1 MNALIKRFLSRS
13 VILFATL
20 LVLGWVLYTQVI
32 PQHLFEPWPFILI
45 FFFVTTNLVHF
56 YLLRI
61 AESNMPK
68 FTARYM
74 VLSTMK
80 LLFYLLVAIV
90 FFMAKSEQAKLFL
103 INYLI
108 GYVCFTILEVAE
120 ISYVVKLKN

>member
-1 MNALIKRFLSRS
+1 MNALMKRFLSRS
-13 VILFATL
+13 VILFVTL
-20 LVLGWVLYTQVI
+20 LVLGWILYTQVI
-32 PQHLFEPWPFILI
+32 PQYLFKPWPFILI

-74 VLSTMK
+74 VLSTLK

-90 FFMAKSEQAKLFL
+90 FFMAESEQAKSFL

-108 GYVCFTILEVAE
+108 AYVCFTILEVAE
-120 ISYVVKLKN
+120 ISHVVKLKN

>member
-1 MNALIKRFLSRS
+1 
-13 VILFATL
+13 
-20 LVLGWVLYTQVI
+20 
-32 PQHLFEPWPFILI
+32 
-45 FFFVTTNLVHF
+45 
-56 YLLRI
+56 LLRI

>member
-1 MNALIKRFLSRS
+1 MNALMKRFLSRS
-13 VILFATL
+13 VILFVTL
-20 LVLGWVLYTQVI
+20 LALGWILYTQVI
-32 PQHLFEPWPFILI
+32 PQHLFEPWPFIPV

-74 VLSTMK
+74 VLSTLK

-108 GYVCFTILEVAE
+108 AYVCFTILEVAE

>member
-13 VILFATL
+13 VMLFATL
-20 LVLGWVLYTQVI
+20 LVLGWVLYTQII

>member
-20 LVLGWVLYTQVI
+20 LVLGWVLYTQII

>member
-13 VILFATL
+13 VMLFATL

>member
-13 VILFATL
+13 VILLATL
-20 LVLGWVLYTQVI
+20 LALGWILYTQLI

-68 FTARYM
+68 FTSRYM

-80 LLFYLLVAIV
+80 LLFYLLAAMV
-90 FFMAKSEQAKLFL
+90 FFLAKSEHAKIFL

-108 GYVCFTILEVAE
+108 AYVCFTILEVAE
-120 ISYVVKLKN
+120 ISHVVKLKN

>member
-1 MNALIKRFLSRS
+1 MSLLMKRFLIRS
-13 VILFATL
+13 VLLSLALALIAWIL
-20 LVLGWVLYTQVI
+20 YNQII
-32 PQHLFEPWPFILI
+32 PQHVFKPWPVILI
-45 FFFVTTNLVHF
+45 FFFITTNLVHF

-61 AESNMPK
+61 AGSNMPR

-74 VLSTMK
+74 VLSTVK

-90 FFMAKSEQAKLFL
+90 FFMAQRELAKLFL

>member
-1 MNALIKRFLSRS
+1 MNALMKRFLSRS
-13 VILFATL
+13 VILIATL
-20 LVLGWVLYTQVI
+20 LVLGWILYTQII
-32 PQHLFEPWPFILI
+32 PQHLFKPWPFILI

-80 LLFYLLVAIV
+80 LLFYLLAAII
-90 FFMAKSEQAKLFL
+90 FFIAEKEQAKLFL

-108 GYVCFTILEVAE
+108 AYACFTILEVAE
-120 ISYVVKLKN
+120 ISHVVKLKD